1 MLISKSTSP
10 IFGTLIYIWGAMS
23 IIISS
28 ISYLFDAY
36 PPRATLSALT
46 AAASFRLVL
55 AAVLPLVII
64 QSKHSTPGASIGT
77 VPNQLR
83 TQ

>member
-1 MLISKSTSP
+1 MLISSTQKSADSRIDHSP
-10 IFGTLIYIWGAMS
+10 IFGTLFFIWGAMS

-46 AAASFRLVL
+46 AAASFRLSL
-55 AAVLPLVII
+55 AAIIPLVII
-64 QSKHSTPGASIGT
+64 QSKHSTPG
-77 VPNQLR
+77 P
-83 TQ
+83 